1 MTSVKSQLQI
11 LQEAQ
16 ETLLNAHAALCEKS
30 QVVEKI
36 PSLLSRV
43 YRQIPHRMLTLRPF
57 ITLVQMVQ
65 NRSRALRMTTL
76 TMALMEMMMTL

>member
-1 MTSVKSQLQI
+1 MLMQLCVRSHR
-11 LQEAQ
+11 
-16 ETLLNAHAALCEKS
+16 LLK
-30 QVVEKI
+30 KI

-43 YRQIPHRMLTLRPF
+43 YRQIPQRMLTLRQF

-76 TMALMEMMMTL
+76 TMAWMEMMMTL